1 MLEIA
6 SSLTSFQKAD
16 IFQSGIMSLISGLK
30 ASQEEIDDL
39 DKMFKKFDKNHD
51 GTLSLIELK

>member
-1 MLEIA
+1 
-6 SSLTSFQKAD
+6 
-16 IFQSGIMSLISGLK
+16 MSLISGLK

-51 GTLSLIELK
+51 GTLSLEEL